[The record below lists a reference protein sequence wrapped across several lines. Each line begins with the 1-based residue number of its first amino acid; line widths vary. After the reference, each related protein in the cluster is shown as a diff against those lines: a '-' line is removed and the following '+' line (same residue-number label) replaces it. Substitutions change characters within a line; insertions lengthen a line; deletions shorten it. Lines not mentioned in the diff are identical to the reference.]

1 MMNFDEEALLC
12 DLAETYHIYDFEQL
26 SPQKIAVF
34 SIGLRESSRIKMK
47 MSGQSI
53 SFETTLLAGI
63 ADKLSV
69 LIWSKT
75 KDAQKGA
82 NKPKLILNE
91 LNKTNHSDDKE
102 MVFNSGEEFD
112 KYRAKLLNGGD

>member
-1 MMNFDEEALLC
+1 
-12 DLAETYHIYDFEQL
+12 
-26 SPQKIAVF
+26 
-34 SIGLRESSRIKMK
+34 MK

>member
-1 MMNFDEEALLC
+1 MIGFDEEALMC
-12 DLAETYHIYDFEQL
+12 DLAEVYHIFDYKQL
-26 SPQKIAVF
+26 PAQKVAVF
-34 SIGLRESSRIKMK
+34 SIGLRDNSRIKLK
-47 MSGQSI
+47 MSGQNI

-63 ADKLSV
+63 TDKLSV

-91 LNKTNHSDDKE
+91 LNKTNQSDDKE

-112 KYRAKLLNGGD
+112 KYRAQLLNGGD